1 MLILITIF
9 LCLRQISRVLGL
21 SLLWSCFD
29 PGQENRMLS
38 ASRNRIR
45 LAYAE
50 LVGEPVGPETPNPVR
65 RSTLLIM
72 GDEDRLDIHDAY
84 GEEEEEDGDQNPS
97 DLSSRTTSTAGT
109 GMAMQMVTQQVTS
122 VNSNIREVRREV
134 LELKQEIETLKN
146 NLYQS
151 LGYIRASMNKIAG
164 VPHRVGVP
172 TLDRIATPRD
182 NPTQGN
188 AFLSQ
193 SPKNLHEL
201 WQEYEVGINGHKP
214 ARMFTANERG
224 RVSKKYSRRNLVWQK
239 IVDLCRLGHTHVIA
253 IDKVYEKYGS
263 ECTVTQ
269 IVNKISAENRQ
280 NRRAAD
286 ATVNV

>member
-1 MLILITIF
+1 MLILITVF
-9 LCLRQISRVLGL
+9 LCLRQVSRVLGL

-151 LGYIRASMNKIAG
+151 LGYIRASMNKIARA
-164 VPHRVGVP
+164 PHRVGVP

-253 IDKVYEKYGS
+253 IDKVYEKYGA

-269 IVNKISAENRQ
+269 IVNKISAENGM
-280 NRRAAD
+280 NRPRPAAD
-286 ATVNV
+286 V

>member
-1 MLILITIF
+1 MLILITVF
-9 LCLRQISRVLGL
+9 LCLRQVSRVLGL

-151 LGYIRASMNKIAG
+151 LGYIRASMNKIARA
-164 VPHRVGVP
+164 PHRVGVP

-239 IVDLCRLGHTHVIA
+239 IVDLCRLGHTHLIA
-253 IDKVYEKYGS
+253 IDKIYEKYGRD
-263 ECTVTQ
+263 CTVTQ

-280 NRRAAD
+280 NCREAD
-286 ATVNV
+286 VTVNV